1 MARRIHKRKEN
12 KKILSPRYHGQSN
25 FMAYL
30 NKEQYEYRRNSAAER
45 LHSTWVRLTRNTARY
60 SVQPEC

>member
-1 MARRIHKRKEN
+1 
-12 KKILSPRYHGQSN
+12 
-25 FMAYL
+25 MAYL

-45 LHSTWVRLTRNTARY
+45 LHSTWVRLTRNTARH